1 MADADHYRE
10 QAEFWARMA
19 DKASDPEEKSRPL
32 ELAQQWREL
41 AEQAARGTR
50 EEASY

>member
-19 DKASDPEEKSRPL
+19 DKASDPEEKSRRL
-32 ELAQQWREL
+32 KLAQRWREL
-41 AEQAARGTR
+41 AEQAERGTR
-50 EEASY
+50 EEAS